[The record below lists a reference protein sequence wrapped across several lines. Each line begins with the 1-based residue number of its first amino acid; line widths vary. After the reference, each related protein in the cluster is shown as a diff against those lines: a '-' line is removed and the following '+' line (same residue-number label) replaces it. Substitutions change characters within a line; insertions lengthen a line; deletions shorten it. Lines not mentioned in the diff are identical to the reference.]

1 MTNRNEY
8 DRLVDVEQTSYDD
21 TAASTDESSSE
32 QEAEGVNGGG
42 EISEPWP
49 ATFGR
54 SAKILARPI
63 VGLEEVVRAT
73 ESIHILPPTRL
84 RKNVSRRRVYM
95 DMCAYLSNFRY
106 ETDGSLRIR
115 SHIKLM
121 HDCKD

>member
-73 ESIHILPPTRL
+73 ESIHILPPTKL
-84 RKNVSRRRVYM
+84 RKNVSHRRIFYTYV
-95 DMCAYLSNFRY
+95 CAYLSSFRY
-106 ETDGSLRIR
+106 ETHGSLRVR
-115 SHIKLM
+115 SHIELM
-121 HDCKD
+121 RGLR